1 MRSIHSYLGKLLLLL
16 ALLYGTGA
24 KSQDYVQDKKVQD
37 LIQKVDYYTGRD
49 NHKALNLTMKLIT
62 WGEDRNDRHLL
73 GIANTR
79 RAIIYDITGDTK
91 YAVIYFQKGIEFLKK
106 ENDPAELAF
115 AYNNFG
121 IHYYNQKDWNEAMK
135 YYNMAI
141 QQFKKAGD
149 RESVVTTNIN
159 KAVIY
164 KNLEKYNKALEIY
177 RNSLDYYTQ
186 NFDSTMQLALNQNI
200 ASLYYEKDMI
210 DTAFVYAQ
218 KAFSFKTQNMDYP
231 SQAGIHILMA
241 NCYNKKGDFNKGL
254 YHGKIAFKIA
264 EDHNLPESKMSASE
278 ALSFSYEGIGD
289 SKQSMKYFKLFFEL
303 NDSLFYKNK
312 SDEISEIRAKYQEKL
327 ARDKEVMESR
337 LEIEKLEQEYIVLQQ
352 ENHAR
357 KQREFYI
364 ITVLVLVG
372 IMIIS
377 MVVFSWSKMKTNK
390 ELRVKNEIIES
401 ALSEKDILIKE
412 VHHRVKNNLQLI
424 VSMMEL
430 DSLNIQNP
438 EAQRKIRDTI
448 GRIQSIGI
456 IHQRL
461 YEQENVTE
469 IDSNIYFEKLFE
481 EILRSSKENVVFNTH
496 IDDFYLDIDVGI
508 SFGLILNEMITNS
521 IKYVEEKEIQIN
533 IDFSRKNDNLI
544 MSYSDNGEVSNEEN
558 QVKGTGFGMK
568 LIRIMA
574 RKLKGDLVVNKDK
587 GIAYKLT
594 IEKYFK

>member
-1 MRSIHSYLGKLLLLL
+1 MRTLHLNITSFILLLLC
-16 ALLYGTGA
+16 LYPTGIKA
-24 KSQDYVQDKKVQD
+24 QDYVQDKKVQD
-37 LIQKVDYYTGRD
+37 LLQKVDYYTGRD
-49 NHKALNLTMKLIT
+49 NHKALNLTLKLIT

-73 GIANTR
+73 GIANIR
-79 RAIIYDITGDTK
+79 RAIIYDISGDTK
-91 YAVIYFQKGIEFLKK
+91 YAALYFQKGVEFLKK
-106 ENDPAELAF
+106 ENDHAELAF

-135 YYNMAI
+135 YYNLAI
-141 QQFKKAGD
+141 KQFELAKDK
-149 RESVVTTNIN
+149 ESVVTTNIN

-164 KNLEKYNKALEIY
+164 KNLQNYDKALEIY
-177 RNSLDYYTQ
+177 RKSLEYYTIHL
-186 NFDSTMQLALNQNI
+186 DSSMQLALNQNI
-200 ASLYYEKDMI
+200 ASLYFEKGNI
-210 DTAFVYAQ
+210 DSSFAYAQ
-218 KAFSFKTQNMDYP
+218 RAFAYRPQDMDAP
-231 SQAGIHILMA
+231 TEAGIHILLS
-241 NCYNKKGDFNKGL
+241 NCYNKKGDFSKGL

-264 EDHNLPESKMSASE
+264 EDHKIPESKMSASE
-278 ALSFSYEGIGD
+278 ALSYAYEGMGD

-312 SDEISEIRAKYQEKL
+312 SDEISEIRTRYQEKL
-327 ARDKEVMESR
+327 SRDKAIMESR

-352 ENHAR
+352 DNFAR

-364 ITVLVLVG
+364 VTVLILVG
-372 IMIIS
+372 IMIIT
-377 MVVFSWSKMKTNK
+377 MIVFSWNKSKTNK
-390 ELRVKNEIIES
+390 ELRNKNEIIES

-438 EAQRKIRDTI
+438 EARRKIRDTI

-469 IDSNIYFEKLFE
+469 IDSNIYFDKLFE
-481 EILRSSKENVVFNTH
+481 EILRTSKENVEFNAH
-496 IDDFYLDIDVGI
+496 IENFFLDIDVGI

-521 IKYVEEKEIQIN
+521 IKYVNEKEIIIN

-544 MSYSDNGEVSNEEN
+544 MSYSDNGTVEGDEEI
-558 QVKGTGFGMK
+558 KGTGFGMK
-568 LIRIMA
+568 LIRIMS
-574 RKLKGDLVVNKDK
+574 RKLKGELKVDKKK
-587 GIAYKLT
+587 GIEYSLT
-594 IEKYFK
+594 IENYFK

>member
-1 MRSIHSYLGKLLLLL
+1 MRSIVTYILAALFGLLLWMPVNLQ
-16 ALLYGTGA
+16 A
-24 KSQDYVQDKKVQD
+24 QEYVKDKKVQD

-62 WGEDRNDRHLL
+62 WGEDRNDRLLL
-73 GIANTR
+73 GIANIR
-79 RAIIYDITGDTK
+79 RAIIYDISGDTK
-91 YAVIYFQKGIEFLKK
+91 YASIYFQKGIEFLKK
-106 ENDPAELAF
+106 ENEPNELAF

-121 IHYYNQKDWNEAMK
+121 IHFYNQRDWNEAMK
-135 YYNMAI
+135 YYNLAI
-141 QQFKKAGD
+141 KKFEEAKD
-149 RESVVTTNIN
+149 PESVVTTNIN

-164 KNLEKYNKALEIY
+164 KNLENYSKALGIY
-177 RNSLDYYTQ
+177 KSALQYYTEH
-186 NFDSTMQLALNQNI
+186 FDSTMQLALNQNI
-200 ASLYYEKDMI
+200 ASLFYDQEAI
-210 DTAFVYAQ
+210 DSAFQYAQ
-218 KAFSFKTQNMDYP
+218 LAFSFKTHDLDYP
-231 SQAGIHILMA
+231 TEAGIHILLA
-241 NCYNKKGDFNKGL
+241 NCHIKKGDYNRGL
-254 YHGKIAFKIA
+254 YHAKIAFKIA
-264 EDHNLPESKMSASE
+264 DDHHIPESKMSASE
-278 ALSFSYEGIGD
+278 ALSYAYEGIGD
-289 SKQSMKYFKLFFEL
+289 SKQSMKYFKMFFEL

-312 SDEISEIRAKYQEKL
+312 SDEISEIRARYQEKL
-327 ARDKEVMESR
+327 SRDKAIMESR

-352 ENHAR
+352 ENYSR

-364 ITVLVLVG
+364 VTVLVLVG
-372 IMIIS
+372 IMIIT
-377 MVVFSWSKMKTNK
+377 MIVFSWNKSKTNK
-390 ELRVKNEIIES
+390 ELRNKNEIIES

-438 EAQRKIRDTI
+438 EARRKIRDTI

-469 IDSNIYFEKLFE
+469 IDSNIYFDKLFE
-481 EILRSSKENVVFNTH
+481 EILRTSKENVVFNAH
-496 IDDFYLDIDVGI
+496 IENFYLDIDEGI

-521 IKYVEEKEIQIN
+521 IKYVDEKEIQIN

-544 MSYSDNGEVSNEEN
+544 MSYSDNGKVQKEDE
-558 QVKGTGFGMK
+558 VKGTGFGMK

-574 RKLKGDLVVNKDK
+574 RKLKGELTVDKNK
-587 GIAYKLT
+587 GIAYKLV